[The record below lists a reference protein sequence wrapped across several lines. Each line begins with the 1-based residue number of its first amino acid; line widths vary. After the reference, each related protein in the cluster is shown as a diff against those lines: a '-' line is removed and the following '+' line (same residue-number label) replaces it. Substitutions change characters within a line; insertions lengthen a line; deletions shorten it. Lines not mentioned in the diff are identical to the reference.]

1 MHKSSAAVLLALAMG
16 LGGCTS
22 QSNVANKVM
31 KSSHVESK
39 NKEWSKGFLIMPLK
53 INRSAPNYE
62 VAKKKALLLLKG
74 EADRDRQSRVATVAS
89 GTNRA
94 AHCKQV
100 ANSVGKRY
108 KTPSEYAESYQICMQ
123 AQYNHDIASL
133 KSAFGKSLKV
143 KKDSA
148 AEYAHFRWNL
158 ITLCGTSQKQTTR
171 DIYYGYIEPK
181 DKPSEAHFFLSY
193 RTQNECEAVYE
204 RLRRKTDRVLRKTKR
219 ILDKYGVGYSVTND
233 TF

>member
-1 MHKSSAAVLLALAMG
+1 MKKKLMVLLALALG
-16 LGGCTS
+16 LGGCAS
-22 QSNVANKVM
+22 EPNLANKAM
-31 KSSHVESK
+31 KSSQAESN
-39 NKEWSKGFLIMPLK
+39 NKEWSTGFLIMPLK
-53 INRSAPNYE
+53 IDRSSPNYE
-62 VAKKKALLLLKG
+62 KAKKKALLLLKG

-133 KSAFGKSLKV
+133 KSTFGKSLKV
-143 KKDSA
+143 KKDSV
-148 AEYAHFRWNL
+148 AEYAHFRSNL

-181 DKPSEAHFFLSY
+181 DKPSETHFFLSY
-193 RTQNECEAVYE
+193 KTHNECESVYE
-204 RLRRKTDRVLRKTKR
+204 RLRRKTDSVLRKTKR
-219 ILDKYGVGYSVTND
+219 ILDKYGVNYSVTND